1 MLSSPPPNNHCRYLS
16 PSVATLIGCSDN
28 TCIGMN
34 IHLKRIVVL
43 LVGWGFI
50 LLGIVGLFLPI
61 LQGILFLLIGLA
73 ILSSEYV
80 WAHHL
85 LSKLRQ
91 RFPRLDRTANA
102 ATAKAAAWLR
112 RLSRD
117 REPD

>member
-1 MLSSPPPNNHCRYLS
+1 
-16 PSVATLIGCSDN
+16 
-28 TCIGMN
+28 MN